1 MSQAHA
7 ERTDIPGLL
16 VVRLQLRHD
25 EVGWIKDAWHRT
37 TMTAAGLPEFAPV
50 QHRLRQVAARGT
62 TRGFHAVAWDQL
74 IGLSHGRAFAAFV
87 DLREGDGFGRTF
99 SVTLDP
105 GTSVFVPR
113 GVAMADQVLEDGT
126 TFGHLLSH
134 HPTDGAPTAQV
145 HPFDPALDIAW
156 PLPAARAALSRRDDL
171 LPLLSE
177 TTPMPPRRTLV
188 VGTDTSLGRA
198 LLAEMPGAGGIT
210 ESELASDDLD
220 LSGWNTII
228 NAYGA
233 VASGWDRDPLRVE
246 HWNEAAARAHRIA
259 VLAQRHQLRLVH
271 VSADPSFERHAPE
284 HDEAADLDLRDPH
297 AEALAAGE
305 LIATGV
311 PGHLI
316 IRTTWVMRATD
327 GFLTELAA
335 EARHHAPNEVTA
347 ATGRI
352 TFADELAAAITHL
365 LDSAAPAGTYNV
377 TGEGPVVSWAD
388 IARRVYL
395 TLCADP
401 ALISESHTG
410 PRQDQAALT
419 LARLRGTGFRTGN
432 SWLELDELMSAQAG
446 RRARTSPAPA
456 PAAGAPSR
464 VPAPVAQAAAPAP
477 DPTRPYRVLFV
488 CTANICRS
496 AYADVAAR
504 HLSPEGLHFSSA
516 GTQALVDQPVDPP
529 MAAHLA
535 VPETG
540 QQHRAR
546 QLTRHLVDEADLVL
560 TMAADHRRHI
570 LDDWPTAAPK
580 VYVIGHAARELAHL
594 PTEVD
599 LPGVTQHLWTHRSSD
614 PGDQVPDPYRRGPER
629 AAQAASQIDGYL
641 DTITSTLS
649 GLAQTGAS
657 TQPS

>member
-1 MSQAHA
+1 MSQAST
-7 ERTDIPGLL
+7 ERTDITGLL

-25 EVGWIKDAWHRT
+25 EVGWIKDAWYRA

-62 TRGFHAVAWDQL
+62 PRGFHAVAWDQL

-87 DLREGDGFGRTF
+87 DLREGGGFGRTF
-99 SVTLDP
+99 SVTLDT

-126 TFGHLLSH
+126 TFSHLLSH
-134 HPTDGAPTAQV
+134 HPTDSAPTAQV
-145 HPFDPALDIAW
+145 HAFDPALDIAW
-156 PLPAARAALSRRDDL
+156 PLSAARAALSRRDDL
-171 LPLLSE
+171 LPLLGE
-177 TTPMPPRRTLV
+177 TSPMPPRRTLV
-188 VGTDTSLGRA
+188 VGTDSSLGRA
-198 LLAEMPGAGGIT
+198 LLAEIPGAHGVT
-210 ESELASDDLD
+210 EAELASDDLD
-220 LSGWNTII
+220 LSGCNTII

-388 IARRVYL
+388 IARRTYSTVG
-395 TLCADP
+395 ADP
-401 ALISESHTG
+401 ALITESHRTPG
-410 PRQDQAALT
+410 RDSAALNLT
-419 LARLRGTGFRTGN
+419 KLRGSGFRPGN
-432 SWLELDELMSAQAG
+432 AWLELDELMSAHVG
-446 RRARTSPAPA
+446 RRARNSPVTAPPPAPTA
-456 PAAGAPSR
+456 PRADTSATDPK
-464 VPAPVAQAAAPAP
+464 PA
-477 DPTRPYRVLFV
+477 RPYRVLFV

-504 HLSPEGLHFSSA
+504 HQHHDGLVFGSA

-529 MAAHLA
+529 MAAHLDDPA
-535 VPETG
+535 AG
-540 QQHRAR
+540 QSHRAR
-546 QLTRHLVDEADLVL
+546 QLTRQLIDEADLVL

-594 PTEVD
+594 PAEVD

-629 AAQAASQIDGYL
+629 AAQAAQQIDGYL

-649 GLAQTGAS
+649 GLAQAGGS
-657 TQPS
+657 NQPHG